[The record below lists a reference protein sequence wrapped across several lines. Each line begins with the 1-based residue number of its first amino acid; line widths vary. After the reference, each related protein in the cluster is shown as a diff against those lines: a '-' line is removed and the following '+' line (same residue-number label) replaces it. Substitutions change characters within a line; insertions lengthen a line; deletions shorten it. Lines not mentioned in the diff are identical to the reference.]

1 MVKKQKISVVV
12 FHSIQIKLAF
22 LLLFTNAFKIAN
34 MDVNFSLGWIDYL
47 IMIVYFIFVLGIGF
61 VLKRYMKDASAF
73 LEGGRSMPAWVAG
86 LAFISTNLGALE
98 VMGMTG
104 SGLKYGMLTT
114 HFYWIGAIPAMIFL
128 ALFMMPFYYGSKA
141 RSVPEY
147 LKFRYDE
154 KTRGLN
160 AILFAVM
167 TIMASGISMYALAIL
182 MEKLLG
188 FNFHASLVLSAF
200 IVLVYTY
207 LGGLAAAIYNEV
219 LQFFIIVIG
228 LFPVVFLSL
237 TDLGGW
243 SGLESQL
250 EPIVAAKGFAADTWM
265 TTWKYTGTAKAN
277 PMGVEWYG
285 IFAGLGFVLSF
296 GYWCTNFLIVQRAM
310 AARSKVAAQNTPL
323 IGALPKMFIPFLIIV
338 PGIAAL
344 VLLNTPDTG
353 FVLPLNDQGQ
363 PIYDYT
369 IIMLLKQYLPTGVL
383 GLGITALLASFM
395 SGMAGNVSAF
405 NTVWTYDI
413 YQSYIRPR
421 TGNKTEDDKHYLTVG
436 RLATIFG
443 VIVSIG
449 AAYIAKQFGNIMD
462 FLQTIFSMIN
472 APLFAIIFL
481 GMFWKRTTGH
491 AAFIGLLGGFLIA
504 LLHHGLTIPEGA
516 STIFKGGWLGIVK
529 VYPVEMAQNFWTA
542 IYACAA
548 STFLTISLSFA
559 TKQLKADSEL
569 VGLVYSLT
577 PKEVITAQSWWN
589 KPVVLSVIVGTIA
602 VILTILF
609 W

>member
-1 MVKKQKISVVV
+1 ME
-12 FHSIQIKLAF
+12 
-22 LLLFTNAFKIAN
+22 
-34 MDVNFSLGWIDYL
+34 FSLGWIDYI
-47 IMIVYFIFVLGIGF
+47 IMVIYFIFVLGIGWA
-61 VLKRYMKDASAF
+61 LKRYMKSASAF
-73 LEGGRSMPAWVAG
+73 LEAGRSLPSWVTG

-114 HFYWIGAIPAMIFL
+114 HFYWVGAIPAMVFL

-147 LKFRYDE
+147 LKLRYDE

-167 TIMASGISMYALAIL
+167 TILASGISMYALAIL
-182 MEKLLG
+182 METVLG
-188 FNFHASLVLSAF
+188 WNFHLSLILSAA
-200 IVLVYTY
+200 IVLGYTY
-207 LGGLAAAIYNEV
+207 LGGLSSAIYNEV

-228 LFPVVFLSL
+228 LIPIVFLSL
-237 TDLGGW
+237 HDFGGW
-243 SGLESQL
+243 SGLKETLS
-250 EPIVAAKGFAADTWM
+250 PIVEAKGYAPDTWL
-265 TTWKYTGTAKAN
+265 TTWKYTGKASSN

-310 AARSKVAAQNTPL
+310 AAETKLAARNTPL
-323 IGALPKMFIPFLIIV
+323 IGAIPKMLVPFLIIV

-344 VLLNTPDTG
+344 ALLNTPDKN
-353 FVLPLNDQGQ
+353 FILPLNSQGQ

-369 IIMLLKQYLPTGVL
+369 IIMLLKHYLPAGVL

-413 YQSYIRPR
+413 YQSYIRPA
-421 TGNKTEDDKHYLTVG
+421 TDNKVADDRHYLQVGKIATVV
-436 RLATIFG
+436 G
-443 VIVSIG
+443 VLVSIG
-449 AAYIAKQFGNIMD
+449 AAYIASLFGNIMD

-472 APLFAIIFL
+472 APLFAVIFL
-481 GMFWKRTTGH
+481 GMFWKRSTGH
-491 AAFIGLLGGFLIA
+491 AAFSGLLGGFLIA
-504 LLHHGLTIPEGA
+504 LLHHGLTIPAGA
-516 STIFKGGWLGIVK
+516 ETIFKGGWLGV
-529 VYPVEMAQNFWTA
+529 VHTYPVEMAQNFWTA
-542 IYACAA
+542 IFACTT
-548 STFLTISLSFA
+548 STLITVLLSLA
-559 TKQLKADSEL
+559 TKQIKSETEMT
-569 VGLVYSLT
+569 GLVYQFT
-577 PKEVITAQSWWN
+577 PKDRLEGIPWFRHPFA
-589 KPVVLSVIVGTIA
+589 LAAIVIVMA
-602 VILTILF
+602 LILTVFF

>member
-1 MVKKQKISVVV
+1 METIGLQ
-12 FHSIQIKLAF
+12 L
-22 LLLFTNAFKIAN
+22 
-34 MDVNFSLGWIDYL
+34 IDWAIML
-47 IMIVYFIFVLGIGF
+47 IYFVFVLGIGWA
-61 VLKRYMKDASAF
+61 LKRYMKNASAF
-73 LEGGRSMPAWVAG
+73 LEAGRSLPAWVTG

-104 SGLKYGMLTT
+104 SGAKYGMLTT

-128 ALFMMPFYYGSKA
+128 SLFMMPFYYGSKA
-141 RSVPEY
+141 RSVPEF
-147 LKFRYDE
+147 LKLRYDE

-167 TIMASGISMYALAIL
+167 TILASGISMYALAIL
-182 MEKLLG
+182 TESILG
-188 FNFHASLVLSAF
+188 WNFHVSLIVSAV
-200 IVLVYTY
+200 IVLAYTY
-207 LGGLAAAIYNEV
+207 MGGLSSAIYNEV

-228 LFPVVFLSL
+228 LLPLVILSL

-243 SGLESQL
+243 SGLQHQL
-250 EPIVAAKGFAADTWM
+250 EPIVSAKGYAPDTFT
-265 TTWKYTGTAKAN
+265 TTWKYTATAKGN

-310 AARSKVAAQNTPL
+310 AAESKIAARNTPL
-323 IGALPKMFIPFLIIV
+323 IGAIPKMFIPFLIIV

-344 VLLNTPDTG
+344 ALMNMPEKG
-353 FVLPLNDQGQ
+353 FALPVNAMGQ
-363 PIYDYT
+363 PNYDYT
-369 IIMLLKQYLPTGVL
+369 IIMLLKQYYPVGLL

-413 YQSYIRPR
+413 YQSYMRPA
-421 TGNKTEDDKHYLTVG
+421 TGNKEADDKHYLKVG
-436 RLATIFG
+436 KMATIFG
-443 VIVSIG
+443 VLVSIA
-449 AAYIAKQFGNIMD
+449 AAYLAGLFGNIMD

-472 APLFAIIFL
+472 APLFAVIFL

-491 AAFIGLLGGFLIA
+491 AAFTGLLLGFFFA
-504 LLHHGLTIPEGA
+504 LAHHGLTVPEGA
-516 STIFKGGWLGIVK
+516 NTLVKGGWLGILHT
-529 VYPVEMAQNFWTA
+529 YPVEMAQNFWTA
-542 IYACAA
+542 IIACSAA
-548 STFLTISLSFA
+548 TLTTVVLSLV
-559 TKQLKADSEL
+559 TTQQKAESEL

-577 PKEVITAQSWWN
+577 PKDNEPDVKWYG
-589 KPVVLSVIVGTIA
+589 KPSTLAVFVGAIAIILS
-602 VILTILF
+602 ILF